1 MQATLS
7 SKAMVAS
14 QFKAAAPAARPAA
27 RMVVRAAAIVGEVP
41 DRNKRNIMVM
51 SQASN
56 WHRPPVADG
65 LTGAH
70 TLAHCL

>member
-41 DRNKRNIMVM
+41 DRNKRNIMVRA
-51 SQASN
+51 AS
-56 WHRPPVADG
+56 PS
-65 LTGAH
+65 LQ
-70 TLAHCL
+70 LASISCC